1 MKNYIFFVLF
11 IILFSCGKEAVQTV
25 PVETKIVTVP
35 YDTTAVDSFSVGATS
50 VDVARRIKISSLKYQ
65 DSLKKTALKLE
76 EEKLLNNAKEEKVKA
91 EKKLAEE
98 KKKLDAEKARKE
110 KQNSQTENQPSD
122 TGNQP

>member
-1 MKNYIFFVLF
+1 MLF

-25 PVETKIVTVP
+25 PVEKEIVTVP

-76 EEKLLNNAKEEKVKA
+76 EEKLLNKAKEEKEKA
-91 EKKLAEE
+91 ENKLAEE
-98 KKKLDAEKARKE
+98 KKKLDAEKAKKQ
-110 KQNSQTENQPSD
+110 KQNAPTENQPSE
-122 TGNQP
+122 TPNQP

>member
-25 PVETKIVTVP
+25 PVEKEIVTVP

-65 DSLKKTALKLE
+65 DSLKKTALRLE
-76 EEKLLNNAKEEKVKA
+76 EEKLLNKAKEEKEKA

-98 KKKLDAEKARKE
+98 KKKLDAEKAKRE
-110 KQNSQTENQPSD
+110 KQNAPTENEPSE
-122 TGNQP
+122 TPNQP

>member
-25 PVETKIVTVP
+25 PVEKEIVTVP

-76 EEKLLNNAKEEKVKA
+76 EEKLLNEAKEEKEKA

-98 KKKLDAEKARKE
+98 KKKLDAEKAKRQ
-110 KQNSQTENQPSD
+110 KQNAPTENQPSE
-122 TGNQP
+122 TPNQP

>member
-1 MKNYIFFVLF
+1 MKNYIFIVLF

-25 PVETKIVTVP
+25 PVEKEIVTVP

-76 EEKLLNNAKEEKVKA
+76 EEKLLNKAKEEKEKA
-91 EKKLAEE
+91 ENKLAEE
-98 KKKLDAEKARKE
+98 KKKLDAEKAKRE
-110 KQNSQTENQPSD
+110 KQNAPTENQPSE
-122 TGNQP
+122 TPNQP

>member
-1 MKNYIFFVLF
+1 MKSFILSVFFLS
-11 IILFSCGKEAVQTV
+11 LFSCEKEAVQTV
-25 PVETKIVTVP
+25 PVEKEIVTVP

-76 EEKLLNNAKEEKVKA
+76 EEKLLNKAKEEKEKA

-98 KKKLDAEKARKE
+98 KKKLDAEKAKKQ
-110 KQNSQTENQPSD
+110 KQNPPTENQSSEAP
-122 TGNQP
+122 NQP

>member
-25 PVETKIVTVP
+25 PVEKEIVTVP

-50 VDVARRIKISSLKYQ
+50 VDVAKRIKISSLKYQ

-76 EEKLLNNAKEEKVKA
+76 EEKLLNKAKEEKEKA

-98 KKKLDAEKARKE
+98 KKKLDAEKAKRQ
-110 KQNSQTENQPSD
+110 KQGSATRINYTL
-122 TGNQP
+122 

>member
-11 IILFSCGKEAVQTV
+11 IILFSCGKDEVQTA
-25 PVETKIVTVP
+25 PVVKEISTVP

-50 VDVARRIKISSLKYQ
+50 VDVARQIKISSLKYQ

-76 EEKLLNNAKEEKVKA
+76 EEKLLNKAKEEKEKA

-98 KKKLDAEKARKE
+98 KKKLDAEKAKRQ
-110 KQNSQTENQPSD
+110 KQNVPTENQPSE
-122 TGNQP
+122 TPNQQ

>member
-11 IILFSCGKEAVQTV
+11 IILFSCGKEEVQTAA
-25 PVETKIVTVP
+25 VEKKIVTVP

-50 VDVARRIKISSLKYQ
+50 VDVARRIKISSQKYQ

-76 EEKLLNNAKEEKVKA
+76 EEKLLNKAKEEKEKA

-98 KKKLDAEKARKE
+98 KKKLDAENAKRE
-110 KQNSQTENQPSD
+110 KQNAPTENQPSE
-122 TGNQP
+122 TPNQP